1 MSLREMWLE
10 EGREEGIQ
18 KGEIIILRRLLSRR
32 FGAIPAWT
40 EDRLN
45 QAEEKD
51 LEIWSDRI
59 LEANTLD
66 EIFDGR
72 GA

>member
-1 MSLREMWLE
+1 MSLREMWL
-10 EGREEGIQ
+10 EEGIQ
-18 KGEIIILRRLLSRR
+18 KGEIIILRRQLSRR

-66 EIFDGR
+66 EIFDGS